1 MARNDRRVE
10 FDQIRTKTITGY
22 EEGSA
27 VRRLEELPE
36 QQRQRE
42 KSQGRKTQSRA
53 GRRAKSVSRGYVLFL
68 AVVCVAVSALCV
80 LYLRQK
86 ATITTQYESIAEL
99 ESEYSRLKNDNDA
112 RYNQV
117 MGSVSMEEVK
127 QAAENRLGMHYAE
140 ADQIMYYDLTDGS
153 YVRQYKD
160 VPAK

>member
-1 MARNDRRVE
+1 MARNDRRVT
-10 FDQIRTKTITGY
+10 FDQVRTKTVTGY

-27 VRRLEELPE
+27 VRRVEELPE
-36 QQRQRE
+36 QQRQKE
-42 KSQGRKTQSRA
+42 KSQRSRNKAGRKA
-53 GRRAKSVSRGYVLFL
+53 GSVSRGYVLFL
-68 AVVCVAVSALCV
+68 AVVCIAVSALCV

-86 ATITTQYESIAEL
+86 ATITAQYESIAEL
-99 ESEYSRLKNDNDA
+99 ESEYSQLKNDNDA

-127 QAAENRLGMHYAE
+127 LAAENRLGMHYAE